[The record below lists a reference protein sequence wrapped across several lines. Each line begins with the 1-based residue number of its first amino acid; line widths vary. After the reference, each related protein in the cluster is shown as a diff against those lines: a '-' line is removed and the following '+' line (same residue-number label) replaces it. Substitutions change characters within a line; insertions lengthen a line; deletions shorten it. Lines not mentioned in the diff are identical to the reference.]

1 MDSKIT
7 NNSGIF
13 EITGSIVNENATV
26 IKNHFE
32 DLLDSSEELIMNL
45 DRVNAIDAT
54 GVNVLTNLYKKAVKK
69 NKALYIIGKENANL
83 KEAFSVTKMDYILS
97 RDFV

>member
-1 MDSKIT
+1 MESKII

-13 EITGSIVNENATV
+13 EITGSIVTDNATT

-32 DLLDSSEELIMNL
+32 RLLDKSEELIMNL
-45 DRVNAIDAT
+45 DRVNTIDAT
-54 GVNVLTNLYKKAVKK
+54 GVNVLSNLYKKAIQK
-69 NKALYIIGKENANL
+69 NKALYIIGKENSNL
-83 KEAFSVTKMDYILS
+83 KEAFSATKMDYILS

>member
-1 MDSKIT
+1 MESKIT
-7 NNSGIF
+7 NNSGVF
-13 EITGSIVNENATV
+13 EITGSIINENASM

-32 DLLDSSEELIMNL
+32 SLLDSSEELIMNL
-45 DRVNAIDAT
+45 DRISNIDAS
-54 GVNVLTNLYKKAVKK
+54 GVNVLTNLYKKAVRK
-69 NKALYIIGKENANL
+69 NKALYIIGKENEHL